1 MKRWVI
7 IISAIILVLVGA
19 GVLGFRIAVQMLK
32 DKVVAALGPG
42 SEVAEL
48 KVDWSSVELV
58 GLNIQGPKGW
68 PTARAL
74 HAERVKIVPNLR
86 SLLTDQIHISSI
98 TVEKPYLSALRIPG
112 KLLMVPGLLEA
123 RKDKDKRSSEEPSP
137 RTVMISKIA
146 LENGVMEIFDATV
159 GKPPL
164 KIRLEQIEAVV
175 RDVAAPPLKGRTQ
188 FELAAVAKG
197 HRRDGRMKI
206 SGWVAAASRDSSS
219 HIVLERVDL
228 VTLQPYLIKRG
239 EARVDKG
246 TLDLNLKSEVRNNKL
261 DGTGRMI
268 IRELEFAP
276 SRSYLDTFMGLPRS
290 TVVSFLKDHDGAIDV
305 DFALKG
311 DMSHP
316 DFSLNE
322 TLATRVASAMAGQL
336 GVSIKGVAQG
346 VETLGRR
353 GLEGASGVADA
364 IGSAFRG
371 LLGGSEKR

>member
-7 IISAIILVLVGA
+7 IISAIILVLLGA
-19 GVLGFRIAVQMLK
+19 SVLGFRIAVQMLK

-123 RKDKDKRSSEEPSP
+123 RKDKDKRSNEEPPP

-175 RDVAAPPLKGRTQ
+175 RDVTDPPSKGKTQ
-188 FELAAVAKG
+188 FELAAIAKG

-228 VTLQPYLIKRG
+228 VTLQPYLVKRG

-261 DGTGRMI
+261 DGNGRMI

-276 SRSYLDTFMGLPRS
+276 SRNYVDTFMGLPRS

-305 DFALKG
+305 DFALRG
-311 DMSHP
+311 DISHP